1 LYLDER
7 LPAAVRT
14 SKIVSKREGEL
25 RMQQAI
31 TLQHNGLTLRGME
44 HVPDTAST
52 ENRVAAVILLHSFTA
67 SKVESHRMYVKLS
80 RALEALGI
88 ASFRYDFS
96 GSGESDGDFE
106 EMTLSSELGEAHA
119 ILGQVQADK
128 RIDPERISLLGLSM
142 GGLVASLLAGDC
154 PNDINKLALLAPAGN
169 LGQIVQAVA
178 EQVGIN
184 EEMRVFDHGG
194 NLIGRPFA
202 DELAD
207 LDAFERAKTFGGSV
221 LLIHGTEDMTVP
233 YVVSERYQQVSYAGH
248 STLHPIEGAG
258 HTFDK
263 HTWEQE
269 VIDTVLDFLK

>member
-1 LYLDER
+1 
-7 LPAAVRT
+7 
-14 SKIVSKREGEL
+14 
-25 RMQQAI
+25 MQKAI
-31 TLQHNGLTLRGME
+31 TLQHNGFTLRGME
-44 HVPDTAST
+44 HVPDNASV
-52 ENRVAAVILLHSFTA
+52 ENPVAAVVLLHSFTA

-80 RALEALGI
+80 RGLEALGI
-88 ASFRYDFS
+88 ASFRFDFS

-106 EMTLSSELGEAHA
+106 EMTLSSELAEAHT
-119 ILGQVQADK
+119 ILTQVQADE
-128 RIDPERISLLGLSM
+128 RIDSSRISLLGLSM

-154 PNDINKLALLAPAGN
+154 PADIRKLALLAPAGN

-178 EQVGIN
+178 AQQGID

-202 DELAD
+202 EELAT
-207 LDAFERAKTFGGSV
+207 LDAFERAKPFGGPV

-248 STLHPIEGAG
+248 STLHPIAGAG

-269 VIDTVLDFLK
+269 VIATVLDFLK